1 MTPEHDP
8 TRRPRVYYEEEN
20 PYPVTDEQIQ
30 HGKKFWKLIAWG
42 FGIFLSILAWCG
54 LIYWTFLKK

>member
-1 MTPEHDP
+1 MTPDYDP
-8 TRRPRVYYEEEN
+8 TRRPRKYFEDCKEEEI
-20 PYPVTDEQIQ
+20 TDEQIQ

-54 LIYWTFLKK
+54 LIYWTFVKK